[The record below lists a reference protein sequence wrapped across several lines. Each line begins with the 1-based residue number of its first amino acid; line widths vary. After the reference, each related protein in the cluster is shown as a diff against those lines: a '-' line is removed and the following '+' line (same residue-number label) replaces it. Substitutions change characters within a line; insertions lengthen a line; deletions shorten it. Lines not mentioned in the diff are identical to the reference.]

1 MKNLIYFC
9 LIINDDEKKSRFSKH
24 HTILKRLLKYNF
36 IVLLLLFT
44 LPFPIASSWQT

>member
-24 HTILKRLLKYNF
+24 YAILKRLLKYNF
-36 IVLLLLFT
+36 IVLLLSIT
-44 LPFPIASSWQT
+44 LPFPSASSWQT